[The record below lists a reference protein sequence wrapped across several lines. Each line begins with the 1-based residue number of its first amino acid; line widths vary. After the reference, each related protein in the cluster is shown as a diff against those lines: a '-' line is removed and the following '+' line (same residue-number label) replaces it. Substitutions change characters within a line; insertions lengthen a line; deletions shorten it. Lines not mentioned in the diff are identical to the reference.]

1 MAKSV
6 HDDVLDGAL
15 KVIKSNANLITV
27 CTAQPTTRSLAIN
40 VVGGSPAGYRLASIA
55 TSTADYTIANGSSS
69 NGRKVT
75 VGAQNSVSVDATG
88 SAEHVAIVDGTRL
101 LLVTTCTKQALTLGN
116 KVNIPAFKDTIA
128 DPT

>member
-1 MAKSV
+1 MAKAV

-27 CTAQPTTRSLAIN
+27 CTTQPTTRSQAIKKIA
-40 VVGGSPAGYRLASIA
+40 SSGYKLASIA
-55 TSTADYTIANGSSS
+55 TSASDYTIAAGASS

-75 VGAQNSVSVDATG
+75 VGAQNSVSVDSNG
-88 SAEHVAIVDGTRL
+88 SAQHVAIVDGTRL
-101 LLVTTCTKQALTLGN
+101 LLVTTCTKQALTAGN
-116 KVNIPAFKDTIA
+116 KVNIPAFTDTIS

>member
-1 MAKSV
+1 MGKSV
-6 HDDVLDGAL
+6 HNDVLDGAL

-27 CTAQPTTRSLAIN
+27 CTAEPTTRSLAIN

-55 TSTADYTIANGSSS
+55 TSTADYTIADGSSG
-69 NGRKVT
+69 GRKVT

-88 SAEHVAIVDGTRL
+88 SAEHVAIVDATRL

-116 KVNIPAFKDTIA
+116 KVNIPAFNDTIG

>member
-1 MAKSV
+1 MGKIV

-27 CTAQPTTRSLAIN
+27 CTSQPTTRSQAIN
-40 VVGGSPAGYRLASIA
+40 KLASAGYKLASIA
-55 TSTADYTIANGSSS
+55 TSASDYTIGNGSSG
-69 NGRKVT
+69 GRKVT
-75 VGAQNSVSVDATG
+75 VGAQNSVSVDSNG
-88 SAEHVAIVDGTRL
+88 SAQHIAICDGTRL
-101 LLVTTCTKQALTLGN
+101 LLVTTCTKQALTAGN